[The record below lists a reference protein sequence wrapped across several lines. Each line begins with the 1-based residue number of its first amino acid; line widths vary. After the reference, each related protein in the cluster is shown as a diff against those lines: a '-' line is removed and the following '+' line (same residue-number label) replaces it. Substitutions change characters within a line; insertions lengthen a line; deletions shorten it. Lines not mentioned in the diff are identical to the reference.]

1 MHSLLDKI
9 NYVAIAKDRTHNTRV
24 RLRHVSRH
32 LIIRNRR
39 NLMTRLNATVLE
51 QHDISDCFRISMPDW
66 AYLLPSIIIELG
78 L

>member
-1 MHSLLDKI
+1 
-9 NYVAIAKDRTHNTRV
+9 
-24 RLRHVSRH
+24 
-32 LIIRNRR
+32 
-39 NLMTRLNATVLE
+39 MTRLNATVLE